1 MILDRPAYVRTLGWL
16 GQVVCAGDAAWIERP
31 LPWGDWDARGS
42 WPYQSLP
49 SIDLLEGLSGV
60 RQRHQ
65 GSELDSRRLLT
76 WTGVIRPDA
85 VLDAAFEDRLAA
97 SATQSNWQW
106 QPLKPHLCH
115 RPDRPAARDG
125 YSRRTR
131 RRLHE
136 AHQRLRV
143 EREVLDQRHHTMAR
157 WQAQLQAARG
167 IPQASSPDRE
177 HFMQLIALAAR
188 DPREIAVIT
197 LRHRADNVLCG
208 LLLALHDRGEPSSWH
223 AHSLLCDSDARRAF
237 GAYALFDA
245 AIEHFG
251 AEPIWWGGQPASAEG
266 VWRFKQRFSN
276 TSAPAHLMCLELD
289 PERLQAVR
297 LKRPGYRWLPDYRN
311 PEVEMR

>member
-16 GQVVCAGDAAWIERP
+16 GQVVSAGDAAWIERP

-49 SIDLLEGLSGV
+49 SIDLLKRLSKV
-60 RQRHQ
+60 R
-65 GSELDSRRLLT
+65 
-76 WTGVIRPDA
+76 
-85 VLDAAFEDRLAA
+85 
-97 SATQSNWQW
+97 QW

-177 HFMQLIALAAR
+177 HFMQLIALAAH

-208 LLLALHDRGEPSSWH
+208 LLLALHDRGEPSAWH

-276 TSAPAHLMCLELD
+276 ASAPAHLMCLELD